1 MAAANVNMRF
11 TKTND
16 LLSSNFVSADP
27 ALGFEFGY
35 TNLVFVCVREWAISK
50 HRTTGQHRKVGFQ
63 PNIGWALNTRHPD
76 RLCLN

>member
-16 LLSSNFVSADP
+16 LLSSNFVALIP
-27 ALGFEFGY
+27 LGFEFGY
-35 TNLVFVCVREWAISK
+35 TTLFFVRAGWAISK

-63 PNIGWALNTRHPD
+63 PNIGWASKHPD

>member
-16 LLSSNFVSADP
+16 LSSNFVSADP

-35 TNLVFVCVREWAISK
+35 TNLVFVRAGVGTSKISNNW
-50 HRTTGQHRKVGFQ
+50 TTPKR
-63 PNIGWALNTRHPD
+63 
-76 RLCLN
+76 

>member
-35 TNLVFVCVREWAISK
+35 TDVFVRA
-50 HRTTGQHRKVGFQ
+50 GG
-63 PNIGWALNTRHPD
+63 
-76 RLCLN
+76 

>member
-16 LLSSNFVSADP
+16 LLSSNFVADP

-35 TNLVFVCVREWAISK
+35 TNLVLCVREWAISK
-50 HRTTGQHRKVGFQ
+50 HRTTRQHRKVGFQ
-63 PNIGWALNTRHPD
+63 PNMEL
-76 RLCLN
+76 

>member
-27 ALGFEFGY
+27 ALGFEFDILTLFCAWEG
-35 TNLVFVCVREWAISK
+35 N
-50 HRTTGQHRKVGFQ
+50 FQ
-63 PNIGWALNTRHPD
+63 NIEQLDNTEK
-76 RLCLN
+76 

>member
-27 ALGFEFGY
+27 LGFEFGY
-35 TNLVFVCVREWAISK
+35 TNLVFVRAG
-50 HRTTGQHRKVGFQ
+50 GQFQ
-63 PNIGWALNTRHPD
+63 NIEQLDNTEK
-76 RLCLN
+76 